1 MKDDKKHLK
10 PNKLY
15 ENQKQLQQTVEELQE
30 KLTEVQ
36 EREKRSLADYQ
47 NLQRRTQQ
55 ERSHVAKFANRE
67 LIQSLLPILENL
79 ETAAQQIKDKGL
91 KMILD
96 QLKQVLQQYGVE
108 EINALGKEFDL
119 ETMEAVETN
128 GEGNFV
134 VEVIKK
140 GYKLKGEVI
149 QHAKVVLGKKEN

>member
-1 MKDDKKHLK
+1 MKNGKKHLK
-10 PNKLY
+10 LNKS
-15 ENQKQLQQTVEELQE
+15 NKKQNQLQQKIEELQG
-30 KLTEVQ
+30 KLIEVQ

-55 ERSHVAKFANRE
+55 ERGHVAKFANRE

-79 ETAAQQIKDKGL
+79 ETATQQIKNKGL
-91 KMILD
+91 DMILD

-134 VEVIKK
+134 TEVIKK

-149 QHAKVVLGKKEN
+149 QHAQVILGKK

>member
-1 MKDDKKHLK
+1 MKDGKKHLK
-10 PNKLY
+10 LNKSNKY
-15 ENQKQLQQTVEELQE
+15 QNQLQQKIEELQG
-30 KLTEVQ
+30 KLIEVQ

-55 ERSHVAKFANRE
+55 ERGHVAKFANRE

-79 ETAAQQIKDKGL
+79 GTATQQIKNKGL
-91 KMILD
+91 DMILD

-134 VEVIKK
+134 TEVIKK

-149 QHAKVVLGKKEN
+149 QHAQVILGKK

>member
-1 MKDDKKHLK
+1 MKDGKKHLK
-10 PNKLY
+10 LNKSNKY
-15 ENQKQLQQTVEELQE
+15 QNQLQQKIEELQG
-30 KLTEVQ
+30 KLIEVQ

-55 ERSHVAKFANRE
+55 ERGHVAKFANRE

-79 ETAAQQIKDKGL
+79 ETATQQIKNKGL
-91 KMILD
+91 DMILD

-134 VEVIKK
+134 TEVIKK

-149 QHAKVVLGKKEN
+149 QHAQVILGKK